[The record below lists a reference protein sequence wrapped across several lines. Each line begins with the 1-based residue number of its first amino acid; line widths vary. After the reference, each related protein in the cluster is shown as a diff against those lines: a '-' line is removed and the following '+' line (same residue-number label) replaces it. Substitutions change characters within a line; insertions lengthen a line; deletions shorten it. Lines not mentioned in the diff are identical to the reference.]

1 MIVKIPSECL
11 EIIKVLNEAGHKA
24 YLVGGSVRD
33 IIMGNIPHDFD
44 ITTSATPN
52 EVIQLF
58 DKTIPT
64 GIDYGTITIMLDNIG
79 YEVTTFRKDQLYS
92 DGRRPDSITF
102 SKTIED
108 DLARR
113 DFTINAIAYDPFKNE
128 FIDPF
133 NGINDINNKILKA
146 VGNPD
151 VRIKEDALR
160 VLRGYRFAVKYHL
173 EIEEIT
179 LKAMKNNLLL
189 INQNVSKERINC
201 ELLKILE
208 CSLSMKELDL
218 LWDVFATIFPILK
231 ETEGYEQKN
240 PHHDLTLDKH
250 ILTSVSKVSTL
261 KIMNIDCFKMV
272 DFTKLRLALLLHDIG
287 KIHTQTFDENNVAHY
302 YSHAEQSGK
311 IAREIL
317 KDLKFSN
324 SLVNDVVDLI
334 EKHQIVFPQTKKNMV
349 KFINK
354 NGINN
359 VYKYL
364 AIYCADKM
372 SHSKPISKK
381 EIDNLIEKIKEAQL
395 EPMSEFG
402 LKDLAIDGF
411 DVINTTN
418 YKNKE
423 IGILLNATLNAV
435 LDGVVSNT
443 KKDLIEF
450 IKKYRL
456 R

>member
-1 MIVKIPSECL
+1 MIAKIPNKCL

-33 IIMGNIPHDFD
+33 MIMGNIPHDFD
-44 ITTSATPN
+44 ITTSATPS

-64 GIDYGTITIMLDNIG
+64 GIDYGTITVMFDDVG

-102 SKTIED
+102 SETIED

-113 DFTINAIAYDPFKNE
+113 DFTINAIAYNPFKNV

-133 NGINDINNKILKA
+133 NGINDIKNKVLKA
-146 VGNPD
+146 VGKPD
-151 VRIKEDALR
+151 ERIKEDSLR
-160 VLRGYRFAVKYHL
+160 ILRGYRFAVKYHL
-173 EIEEIT
+173 EIEEAT
-179 LKAMKNNLLL
+179 LKAMKDNLLL
-189 INQNVSKERINC
+189 INKNISKERINC

-208 CSLSMKELDL
+208 CSLNMKELNL
-218 LWDVFATIFPILK
+218 LWDVFTTAFPVLK

-250 ILTSVSKVSTL
+250 ILVSISNVQIL
-261 KIMNIDCFKMV
+261 KTMNIDCFKMV
-272 DFTKLRLALLLHDIG
+272 DFTNLKLALLLHDIG
-287 KIHTQTFDENNVAHY
+287 KIHTQTFDANNVAHY
-302 YSHAEQSGK
+302 YGHAEYSGK
-311 IAREIL
+311 MAREIL
-317 KDLKFSN
+317 KELKFSN
-324 SLVNDVVDLI
+324 SIVNDVVDSI

-354 NGINN
+354 NGLDN

-372 SHSKPISKK
+372 SHRNPITKK
-381 EIDNLIEKIKEAQL
+381 EIDDLLEKIKEAQL

-402 LKDLAIDGF
+402 LKDLAINGF
-411 DVINTTN
+411 DVINSTN
-418 YKNKE
+418 YRNKE
-423 IGILLNATLNAV
+423 IGIILNATLNAV
-435 LDGVVSNT
+435 LDGVIPNT
-443 KKDLIEF
+443 KKNLIEF

-456 R
+456 

>member
-1 MIVKIPSECL
+1 MIAKIPNKCL

-33 IIMGNIPHDFD
+33 MIMGNIPHDFD
-44 ITTSATPN
+44 ITTSATPS

-64 GIDYGTITIMLDNIG
+64 GIDYGTITVMFDDVG

-102 SKTIED
+102 SETIED

-113 DFTINAIAYDPFKNE
+113 DFTINAIAYNPFKNA

-133 NGINDINNKILKA
+133 NGINDIKNKVLKA
-146 VGNPD
+146 VGNPNE
-151 VRIKEDALR
+151 RIKEDALR
-160 VLRGYRFAVKYHL
+160 ILRGYRFAVKYHF
-173 EIEEIT
+173 EIEETT
-179 LKAMKNNLLL
+179 LKAMKDNLLL
-189 INQNVSKERINC
+189 INKNVSKERINC

-218 LWDVFATIFPILK
+218 LWDVFTVIFPVLK

-250 ILTSVSKVSTL
+250 ILVSISNVQIL
-261 KIMNIDCFKMV
+261 KTMNIDCFKIV
-272 DFTKLRLALLLHDIG
+272 DLTNLKLALLLHDIG
-287 KIHTQTFDENNVAHY
+287 KIYTQTFDANNVAHY
-302 YSHAEQSGK
+302 YGHAEYSGK
-311 IAREIL
+311 MAGEML
-317 KDLKFSN
+317 KELKFSN
-324 SLVNDVVDLI
+324 FIVNDVVNLI
-334 EKHQIVFPQTKKNMV
+334 EKHQIVFPKTKKNMV

-354 NGINN
+354 NGLDN

-372 SHSKPISKK
+372 SHRNSITKK
-381 EIDNLIEKIKEAQL
+381 EIDDLLEKIKEAQL

-402 LKDLAIDGF
+402 LKDLAINGF
-411 DVINTTN
+411 DVINSTN
-418 YKNKE
+418 YRDKE
-423 IGILLNATLNAV
+423 IGIILNATLNAV
-435 LDGVVSNT
+435 LNGVIPNM
-443 KKDLIEF
+443 KKNLIEF

-456 R
+456 